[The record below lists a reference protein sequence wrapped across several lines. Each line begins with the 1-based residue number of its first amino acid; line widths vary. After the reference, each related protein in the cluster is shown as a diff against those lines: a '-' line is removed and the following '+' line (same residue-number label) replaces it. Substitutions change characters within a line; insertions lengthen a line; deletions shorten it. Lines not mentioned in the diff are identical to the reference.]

1 MSDYNVGMRLEIIQV
16 CVLVYVNYT
25 LYSLYLSHLCYTIHV
40 ITNVSY
46 VFFSAKSYPTAYLS
60 RATNFETKD
69 MLAYVS
75 FYLKQTHLLYW

>member
-25 LYSLYLSHLCYTIHV
+25 LYSLYLCHLCYTIHV

-46 VFFSAKSYPTAYLS
+46 VFFQQKVIQQPTCQGPQI
-60 RATNFETKD
+60 
-69 MLAYVS
+69 
-75 FYLKQTHLLYW
+75 LKQKTCWHMYPFI